1 MGERYLLYQSTLNDE
16 IKRELGGRSPFEV
29 YFGRKSNYLLQY
41 NHDSDPDSEGDVAEI
56 SDKIWPKLT
65 TKELFQLDQ
74 RRQLLTTSTFE
85 SKSSKC

>member
-1 MGERYLLYQSTLNDE
+1 MT
-16 IKRELGGRSPFEV
+16 
-29 YFGRKSNYLLQY
+29 KSNGNLVGEVLLKYISVENPTVLQP

-56 SDKIWPKLT
+56 SDKMWPKLT
-65 TKELFQLDQ
+65 TKEIFQLDQ